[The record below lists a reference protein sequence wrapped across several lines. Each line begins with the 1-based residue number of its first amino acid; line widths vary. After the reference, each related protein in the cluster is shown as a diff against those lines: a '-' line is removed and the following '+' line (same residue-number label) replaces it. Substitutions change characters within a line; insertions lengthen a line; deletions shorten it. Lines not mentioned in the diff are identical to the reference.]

1 MSESSSGPGRL
12 SDDGRW
18 WWDGTR
24 WIPASPTPGAER
36 PPIPPARPTPAAP
49 GAGSVPGWL
58 AVLSLL
64 VCVPVGIVLVLLT
77 SWPRQKKALV
87 AGLVGAAVVL
97 VDAGLLG
104 LGALA
109 ASRSG
114 AQRVT
119 AGAGTPLPTAPAA
132 PRSSIP
138 GVVAGNVTFGD
149 GAFEVGKDIHPGT
162 YRAPHPSDFCFFTRL
177 KSFGGDPVNDAIAA
191 DAVKGPAVV
200 TIGPTDKGFRSDG
213 CRTWTS
219 DLKQVTSS
227 KRSFGEGMYITGVDF
242 EPGTYRA
249 SGGDRCYWERL
260 KGFGA
265 TFDEVIANGYGK
277 SAGLVTIDASD
288 AGFKSAECGTW
299 TKV

>member
-1 MSESSSGPGRL
+1 
-12 SDDGRW
+12 
-18 WWDGTR
+18 
-24 WIPASPTPGAER
+24 
-36 PPIPPARPTPAAP
+36 
-49 GAGSVPGWL
+49 VPGWL

-77 SWPRQKKALV
+77 SWPQRKKALV

-104 LGALA
+104 LGAFA

-119 AGAGTPLPTAPAA
+119 SGAGAPLATAAGA
-132 PRSSIP
+132 PRSSAA
-138 GVVAGNVTFGD
+138 GVVPGRGTFGD
-149 GAFEVGKDIHPGT
+149 GAFEVGKDIQPGT
-162 YRAPHPSDFCFFTRL
+162 YRAAHPSDFCFFTRL
-177 KSFGGDPVNDAIAA
+177 KAFGGDPVKDAIAA
-191 DAVKGPAVV
+191 EVVRGPALV
-200 TIGPTDKGFRSDG
+200 TISSTDRGFRSNG
-213 CRTWTS
+213 CGTWTS
-219 DLKQVTSS
+219 DLKPVTSS
-227 KRSFGEGMYITGVDF
+227 KRSFGDGMYITGVDF

-265 TFDEVIANGYGK
+265 TFDEMITNGYGK
-277 SAGLVTIDASD
+277 SASLVTIDASD